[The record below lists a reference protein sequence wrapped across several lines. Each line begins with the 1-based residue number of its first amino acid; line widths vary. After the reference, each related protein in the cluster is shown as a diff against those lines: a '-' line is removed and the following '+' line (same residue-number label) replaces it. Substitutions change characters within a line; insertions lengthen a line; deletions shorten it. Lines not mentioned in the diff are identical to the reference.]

1 MAITRSQQARQMLKE
16 AGFVVQDGFKNYI
29 KNSES
34 VTVPKEFKSKEDLIT
49 FRNKWSKWWPDN
61 VHNALSRTSIRTS
74 ENSLLLLATYETE
87 EIADEAKAIIETFFN
102 VVAEH
107 VHDIN
112 AFHGEVMDDRP
123 NAVME

>member
-1 MAITRSQQARQMLKE
+1 MAYGR
-16 AGFVVQDGFKNYI
+16 VVNV
-29 KNSES
+29 EC
-34 VTVPKEFKSKEDLIT
+34 KSKEDLIM

-74 ENSLLLLATYETE
+74 DNLLLLLATYETE
-87 EIADEAKAIIETFFN
+87 EIADVAKAIIETFFET
-102 VVAEH
+102 VAEH
-107 VHDIN
+107 VHEIF

>member
-1 MAITRSQQARQMLKE
+1 MAYGR
-16 AGFVVQDGFKNYI
+16 VVNVEY
-29 KNSES
+29 
-34 VTVPKEFKSKEDLIT
+34 KSKEDLIM
-49 FRNKWSKWWPDN
+49 FRNKWSKWWPDK
-61 VHNALSRTSIRTS
+61 VHNALSRTSIRKS

-87 EIADEAKAIIETFFN
+87 KIADEAKAIIETFFN

-107 VHDIN
+107 VHDII